1 MKNHRVYKFFSR
13 IVSDAV
19 GITIFVIFTFIDPLK
34 RLCDF
39 LYISLYRLLF
49 LEKSIDK
56 LFLEFNPQKIEFE
69 TLSDQT
75 SESDVVYR
83 LLQIG
88 EEVRRNNSLAQILSS
103 IISVSDTTNMEQ
115 EITQLYGC
123 SHGKSSPSYKLEE
136 FSQEALWE
144 SYNGSNRIGFTT
156 EEDWQ
161 KNTLSFTRE
170 SAYAS
175 GEPASIQ
182 SLSN

>member
-1 MKNHRVYKFFSR
+1 
-13 IVSDAV
+13 
-19 GITIFVIFTFIDPLK
+19 
-34 RLCDF
+34 
-39 LYISLYRLLF
+39 
-49 LEKSIDK
+49 
-56 LFLEFNPQKIEFE
+56 
-69 TLSDQT
+69 
-75 SESDVVYR
+75 
-83 LLQIG
+83 
-88 EEVRRNNSLAQILSS
+88 
-103 IISVSDTTNMEQ
+103 MEQ